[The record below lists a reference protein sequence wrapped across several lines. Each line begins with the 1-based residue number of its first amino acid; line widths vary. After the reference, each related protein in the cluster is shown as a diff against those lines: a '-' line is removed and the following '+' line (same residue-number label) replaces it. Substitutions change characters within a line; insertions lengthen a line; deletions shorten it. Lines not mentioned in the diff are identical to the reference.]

1 MLSSAQ
7 DILLSLQFARFQ
19 QGRLGKALP
28 AQQSPAAIYWA
39 ASSPNPH
46 SIEGISM
53 SSSAKTWMDSLITAL
68 APAIWGSTY
77 IVTTQLLPP
86 DRPFTAAL
94 IRTLPAGLLLILFSR
109 VLPPKAMW
117 GRLLI
122 LSALNIGAFQALLF
136 IAAYRL
142 PGGLA
147 AVVGATQPLM
157 IMSLVWM
164 LEHRQPARIALWAS
178 LFGILGM
185 AALLLAP
192 GAKWD
197 SLGMAAALA
206 GAICMALGT
215 YLARQWKSQ
224 IPLLAFTGWQL
235 LLGGLLLLPVALIF
249 DAPLTV
255 LNTTQILGY
264 AYLSIVGA
272 LIAYVLWFR
281 GIARLSPV
289 AASSLGLLSPITAV
303 ALGWILLGQNMT
315 PLSLAGFVTVLAS
328 VLAVQW
334 SVLRPPMTL
343 SPFPTKKSPA

>member
-1 MLSSAQ
+1 M
-7 DILLSLQFARFQ
+7 
-19 QGRLGKALP
+19 
-28 AQQSPAAIYWA
+28 
-39 ASSPNPH
+39 H
-46 SIEGISM
+46 ST
-53 SSSAKTWMDSLITAL
+53 AKTWIDSLITAL

-94 IRTLPAGLLLILFSR
+94 MRTLPAGLLLILFSR

-157 IMSLVWM
+157 IMGLVWM
-164 LEHRQPARIALWAS
+164 LERRPPAHLALWAS
-178 LFGILGM
+178 LAGILGM

-197 SLGMAAALA
+197 STGMAAALA
-206 GAICMALGT
+206 GAVCMALGT

-235 LLGGLLLLPVALIF
+235 LLGGLLLLPVAFMF
-249 DAPLTV
+249 DAPLPS

-264 AYLSIVGA
+264 AYLSVFGA

-315 PLSLAGFVTVLAS
+315 PLSMAGFVTVLAS

-334 SVLRPPMTL
+334 SVLSKPDTL
-343 SPFPTKKSPA
+343 RFQPFPTKKSPA